1 MDTPIE
7 QTLVDLVKN
16 LDEERNDAAIEKIR
30 LIGSTAAFF
39 GGYPA
44 MEKLHDAAEVLV
56 GNDNS
61 VGSRLNGLWDGIGG
75 WAM

>member
-1 MDTPIE
+1 
-7 QTLVDLVKN
+7 LVILVKS
-16 LDEERNDAAIEKIR
+16 LDEDRNEAVIEKIR
-30 LIGSTAAFF
+30 LIGTTAAFF
-39 GGYPA
+39 GGFHA
-44 MEKLHDAAEVLV
+44 MEKLHDAAEALV